1 MAFLKG
7 GGHGGKAEDD
17 GWIGQQA
24 QRWQNWPADGK
35 LGKKWQSPPS
45 DIICHFSRKTQVK
58 SAKEESKSPG
68 EMEAKVAMVDN
79 LVNLFIQ
86 GNHDELCM

>member
-1 MAFLKG
+1 MSLK
-7 GGHGGKAEDD
+7 
-17 GWIGQQA
+17 
-24 QRWQNWPADGK
+24 PC
-35 LGKKWQSPPS
+35 L
-45 DIICHFSRKTQVK
+45 KTQVK

-86 GNHDELCM
+86 GNS

>member
-1 MAFLKG
+1 ML
-7 GGHGGKAEDD
+7 E
-17 GWIGQQA
+17 
-24 QRWQNWPADGK
+24 N
-35 LGKKWQSPPS
+35 L
-45 DIICHFSRKTQVK
+45 QVK

-86 GNHDELCM
+86 GDDDDDDDDDDAMEMVAMVDNLVNLFIQGSHPCM